1 MSPYVET
8 FVVHIGEMGS
18 RWGLNRTLGQ
28 MCGLLYVSPQPLNA
42 DEIADALSIS
52 RSNVSMGLKELKA
65 WRLVRPATITGDR
78 REYWTTP
85 KDVWEILQVLA
96 EERHR
101 REVEPTLSMLRETLM
116 IEPTTENDRYA
127 QERLREMHELI
138 ELLTNWIGAG
148 GFLEELYCEI
158 RRFNLVG
165 DVTYC
170 EGSVVEST
178 PMDDKR
184 GRLRLTIQARDQRD
198 QVTAKGFAVVQLPR
212 RPERES

>member
-8 FVVHIGEMGS
+8 FVMHVGEMGS

-28 MCGLLYVSPQPLNA
+28 MCGLLYISPQPLNA
-42 DEIADALSIS
+42 DEIAEALSIS

-85 KDVWEILQVLA
+85 KDVWEVFRVLA

-127 QERLREMHELI
+127 QERLREMHELV
-138 ELLTNWIGAG
+138 ELLTNWIG
-148 GFLEELYCEI
+148 EI
-158 RRFNLVG
+158 HDLPPRTLVRMLKLGRRIQNLL
-165 DVTYC
+165 D
-170 EGSVVEST
+170 
-178 PMDDKR
+178 
-184 GRLRLTIQARDQRD
+184 GRRKSRDSRQP
-198 QVTAKGFAVVQLPR
+198 TNL
-212 RPERES
+212 